1 MLKEGI
7 NGFCMALAD
16 SVPGVSGGTVAFIMG
31 FYDRFIGS
39 IHDLAFGKMREKK
52 SALRYLA
59 KLGMGWVIGMAM
71 AVVVLSA
78 LFESHIYA
86 VSSLFIGFIAG
97 AIPLIIKEEN
107 PKGYLDAMRQKR
119 GNPKGYL
126 DAMRQKRGKE
136 SFREVRKGFLF
147 CLIGIV
153 LVVGITWANGR
164 IGGAS
169 MDLGQFSW
177 GMAVKLF
184 FIGMIAISAMFLPGI
199 SGSTLLLI
207 FGAYIPVI
215 TAVKGF
221 LSLDVSYLPCLVF
234 FGCGVLA
241 GAMTVVKAIKVCLE
255 KFRPQAICMILGMMI
270 GSFYAI
276 IQGPTTLEIPKAA
289 MNLGSF
295 QILPCVIGVALV
307 VGMQIVKEIPQ
318 GDTTMAVR
326 PGKEEIPQ
334 GDTTMAIRPG
344 KEEIPQGD
352 TTMAIRPKQEE
363 RR

>member
-31 FYDRFIGS
+31 FYDRFIDS
-39 IHDLAFGKMREKK
+39 IHNLAFGKMGEKK
-52 SALRYLA
+52 SALMYLA
-59 KLGMGWVIGMAM
+59 KLGVGWGIGMAM
-71 AVVVLSA
+71 AVVLLST

-97 AIPLIIKEEN
+97 AIPLIIKEE
-107 PKGYLDAMRQKR
+107 KK
-119 GNPKGYL
+119 
-126 DAMRQKRGKE
+126 
-136 SFREVRKGFLF
+136 SFREIGKGILF
-147 CLIGIV
+147 CLLGIV
-153 LVVGITWANGR
+153 LVAGITWANGR

-169 MDLGQFSW
+169 MDLGQFSV
-177 GMAVKLF
+177 GLAVKLF

-221 LSLDVSYLPCLVF
+221 LSMDFSYLPCLMF

-255 KFRPQAICMILGMMI
+255 KFRPQAIYMILGMMV

-289 MNLGSF
+289 MNLGNF
-295 QILPCVIGVALV
+295 QILPCLIGVVLV
-307 VGMQIVKEIPQ
+307 AGMQMIKE
-318 GDTTMAVR
+318 R
-326 PGKEEIPQ
+326 S
-334 GDTTMAIRPG
+334 
-344 KEEIPQGD
+344 
-352 TTMAIRPKQEE
+352 E
-363 RR
+363 RNGN